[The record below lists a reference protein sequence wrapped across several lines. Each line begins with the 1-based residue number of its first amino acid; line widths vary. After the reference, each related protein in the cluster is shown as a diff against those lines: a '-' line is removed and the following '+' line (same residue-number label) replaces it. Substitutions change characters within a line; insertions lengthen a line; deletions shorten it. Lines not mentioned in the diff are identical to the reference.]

1 MSYHDDIKYEWQPLR
16 DLVAADDTP
25 LAAFSY
31 SDWPES
37 GTFDIKAAFPFA
49 RAAKI
54 MFFGSDAANENFDY
68 ILYGRHKMNG
78 PIEPLIAG
86 NVILGTRPCAKHP
99 ITQAAL
105 TNHLWG
111 DTITVTSGLLDAV
124 DTIQNS
130 AVNEIAAVTFS
141 LQGIVDL
148 FLEIDVDTV
157 AKAGAIIT
165 GIYE

>member
-1 MSYHDDIKYEWQPLR
+1 MSYLDDTKYEWQSLR
-16 DLVAADDTP
+16 DVVASDDTP
-25 LAAFSY
+25 LSAFSY
-31 SDWPES
+31 SDWPTS

-49 RAAKI
+49 RATKI
-54 MFFGSDAANENFDY
+54 MFFGSDGANENFDY

-86 NVILGTRPCAKHP
+86 NVILGTQACAVHP
-99 ITQAAL
+99 ITQEDL

-111 DTITVTSGLLDAV
+111 DTITVTSGLLDSV

-130 AVNEIAAVTFS
+130 AANEIAAVTFS

-148 FLEIDVDTV
+148 FLEIDLDTA

>member
-1 MSYHDDIKYEWQPLR
+1 MSYHDDIKYEWQSLR
-16 DLVAADDTP
+16 DVVSTDDTP

-31 SDWPES
+31 TDWPTS
-37 GTFDIKAAFPFA
+37 GTFDVKTAFRFA
-49 RAAKI
+49 RAVKI
-54 MFFGSDAANENFDY
+54 AFFGSDAANETFDY

-86 NVILGTRPCAKHP
+86 NVILGTQACAVHP
-99 ITQAAL
+99 ITQEAL
-105 TNHLWG
+105 TSHLWG
-111 DTITVTSGLLDAV
+111 DTITVTSGLLDSV

-130 AVNEIAAVTFS
+130 AVNEIAAVTFN

-148 FLEIDVDTV
+148 FLELDLDTN